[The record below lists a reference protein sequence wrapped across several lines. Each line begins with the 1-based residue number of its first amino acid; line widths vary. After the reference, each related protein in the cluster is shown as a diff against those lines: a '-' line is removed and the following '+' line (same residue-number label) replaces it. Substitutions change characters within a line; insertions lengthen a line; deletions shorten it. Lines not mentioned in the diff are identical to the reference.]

1 MLNVSIKL
9 RYSLDKP
16 PMERNEIVGN
26 AFARTDRS
34 ALIKATRASDFPQ
47 NNLVIAFGDPAST
60 KLLKQDTDG
69 GIPPG
74 TEHRCA
80 NKQQD
85 DNITRRTAAV
95 LRGLGVGSP
104 EHRTPNDQDG

>member
-1 MLNVSIKL
+1 
-9 RYSLDKP
+9 
-16 PMERNEIVGN
+16 MERNGIVGN
-26 AFARTDRS
+26 AVARTDRS
-34 ALIKATRASDFPQ
+34 ALSKATRASAFPQ
-47 NNLVIAFGDPAST
+47 NQAGEGFRGPGEP

-104 EHRTPNDQDG
+104 EHRTPDDQD